1 MKRVYRK
8 VFAIAALGM
17 ALALTPACSH
27 QGHNHAEEGHNHA
40 EEGHNH
46 DEEGHD
52 HEGHNHAEGE
62 ECHDHE
68 GEEGHEGHENHEHG
82 AGEGAE
88 AEKHANEVV
97 MTPEAL
103 KSAKLKVQKIEP
115 MAFREAVKCSGVIE
129 TSRGGERVLVA
140 PASGVVTF
148 GNGVVNGAQVGAG
161 QTLFHISSK
170 GLEQGDAAANV
181 QIDKALAEKELKRAE
196 ELIKDNL
203 ISRKEYDRIRTEYE
217 RAKAGAASV
226 AARNRAGMSVS
237 TPISGAL
244 VNVTVRPGSFVN
256 MGDPLGTVVVDR
268 RLVLKAD
275 MSERDRW
282 FADHVVG
289 ANILVPGTDQVVELG
304 KLGARV
310 LSSRPTTDSR
320 SHFIPVYIEF
330 NNPGGLGNGSVVEVW
345 LLGSRREGVL
355 SVPRSALVEEGGMF
369 YVYVQEAQG
378 VFEKVE
384 VKRGASDGARVEIL
398 SGLEPGSKVVIDG
411 ALKVRLAGMGSSIQG
426 HSHNH

>member
-17 ALALTPACSH
+17 AMALTPSCSSNSH
-27 QGHNHAEEGHNHA
+27 EGHDHEKEAHNHSEEEGEDH
-40 EEGHNH
+40 EGHDH
-46 DEEGHD
+46 KGGACEGHD
-52 HEGHNHAEGE
+52 HEGEGKE
-62 ECHDHE
+62 EAD
-68 GEEGHEGHENHEHG
+68 
-82 AGEGAE
+82 

-115 MAFREAVKCSGVIE
+115 MSFREAVKCSGVIE
-129 TSRGGERVLVA
+129 NSRGGERVLVA

-148 GNGVVNGAQVGAG
+148 GNGVVNGAQVAAG
-161 QTLFHISSK
+161 QSLFHISSK
-170 GLEQGDAAANV
+170 GLEQGDAAANA
-181 QIDKALAEKELKRAE
+181 QIDKALAEKELKRAD

-203 ISRKEYDRIRTEYE
+203 ISRKEYDRIRAEYE

-237 TPISGAL
+237 APIGGAL

-275 MSERDRW
+275 MSERDRA
-282 FADHVVG
+282 FADHIVG

-304 KLGARV
+304 RLGARV
-310 LSSRPTTDSR
+310 LSSRPTSDSR

-345 LLGSRREGVL
+345 LLGALRDGVL
-355 SVPRSALVEEGGMF
+355 SVPRSALVEEGGMY

-398 SGLEPGSKVVIDG
+398 SGLESGAKVVIDG